1 MYSLLYW
8 LSDASKVKCK
18 DIFIYLFFCLWKME
32 NGSTVEKSMRMVKK
46 YILVCPWETN
56 SQAEAYV
63 NIYPASF
70 PRHFPEMSSLW
81 FSAVHYV
88 PHESFIVPSIKTLM
102 AEGSASQVVPLL
114 AVSNYITVWERNIF
128 QLCIFKAM
136 KRGGLAVWR
145 AAEQFFESAP
155 PPPIL
160 LRSSSSSYHENI
172 SIRATQTRPHSLP
185 VVLAHSTV
193 VRQHLACWND
203 STKGFLLRYPADAV
217 FG

>member
-1 MYSLLYW
+1 
-8 LSDASKVKCK
+8 
-18 DIFIYLFFCLWKME
+18 ME
-32 NGSTVEKSMRMVKK
+32 NGSTVEDGKKIYISVSMRNKFPSRSICEYIS
-46 YILVCPWETN
+46 YILSKTLSRSVFTVVFCSPLC
-56 SQAEAYV
+56 
-63 NIYPASF
+63 ASRVF
-70 PRHFPEMSSLW
+70 HSL
-81 FSAVHYV
+81 
-88 PHESFIVPSIKTLM
+88 VPSIKTLM
-102 AEGSASQVVPLL
+102 GEGSASQVVPLL
-114 AVSNYITVWERNIF
+114 AVSNCVAVWERNIF

-155 PPPIL
+155 LPPIL